1 MRIIAFLP
9 MFLSFFLFSNSVFSE
24 KEPATEVET
33 KILYHQYLPTNLP
46 EELILTGR
54 VIPKPWV
61 KNLKWDS
68 LGMDY
73 YVLKVDKNPHKIP
86 LSKGCIILRPSENVH
101 YLTLKDFLDKDV
113 VVKGIYKKAVPYVD
127 KGEWTEMST
136 DLNTISLAENSGF
149 IVYDIKLK

>member
-1 MRIIAFLP
+1 MKINVFVPI
-9 MFLSFFLFSNSVFSE
+9 FLSFLLFVNAVSS
-24 KEPATEVET
+24 KDEPTPDVKT
-33 KILYHQYLPTNLP
+33 KILYHQYLPTETP
-46 EELILTGR
+46 EEFTLTGK
-54 VIPKPWV
+54 VIHKPWV

-73 YVLKVDKNPHKIP
+73 YVLKVEKNPHKIP

-113 VVKGIYKKAVPYVD
+113 VVKGVYKKAIPYVD

-136 DLNTISLAENSGF
+136 DINTMSLAENSGF